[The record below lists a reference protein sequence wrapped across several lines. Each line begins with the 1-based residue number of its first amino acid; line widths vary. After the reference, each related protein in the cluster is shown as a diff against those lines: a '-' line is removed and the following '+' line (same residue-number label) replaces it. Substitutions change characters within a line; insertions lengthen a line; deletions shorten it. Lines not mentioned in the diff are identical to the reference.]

1 MRMVSPHWRSI
12 LLISG
17 TISRNPRIKR
27 LPRRTNLFLL
37 IYVDS
42 LSFVERKKDGSL
54 VSLRPL
60 FLSFDVYSIHLSL
73 MIHNILNDN
82 YARPSS
88 IIVIMSIFIYFSN
101 QIIDH
106 PTWTRILYL
115 LLLVLQFIYFFR
127 ITFPQYFSFSPAI
140 ISPSSSLPLPQSSF
154 LLPLS
159 SSPSLLRHPPSPTI
173 LLQKYNYPSDYFQDI
188 RKNSEITAI
197 PTDSFPQTEEHSKE
211 RCFFIIH
218 FYCFFSI
225 LFAISIP
232 KDV

>member
-1 MRMVSPHWRSI
+1 MFIDCWCWEDRITRNLRDWTLLAWLRRSSADMRMVSPHWRSI

-54 VSLRPL
+54 VSLQPL

-115 LLLVLQFIYFFR
+115 LLLVL
-127 ITFPQYFSFSPAI
+127 
-140 ISPSSSLPLPQSSF
+140 
-154 LLPLS
+154 
-159 SSPSLLRHPPSPTI
+159 
-173 LLQKYNYPSDYFQDI
+173 
-188 RKNSEITAI
+188 
-197 PTDSFPQTEEHSKE
+197 
-211 RCFFIIH
+211 
-218 FYCFFSI
+218 
-225 LFAISIP
+225 
-232 KDV
+232 